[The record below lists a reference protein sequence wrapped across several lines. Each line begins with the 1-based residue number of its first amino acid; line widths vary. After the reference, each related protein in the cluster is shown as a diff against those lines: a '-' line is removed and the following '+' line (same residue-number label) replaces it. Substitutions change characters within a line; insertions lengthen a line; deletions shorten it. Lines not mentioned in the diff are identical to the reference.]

1 MADASEVKNFIK
13 EQNQL
18 PRIILDSIVVSLQVL
33 GSFQLGEFVLWVT
46 IKTSP
51 KEQRGAIVLSKAEQV
66 RLSLYLVVWL
76 VFLSVSHVAAKNT
89 GGLSGWRRQRFVVWF
104 WPFGTFR
111 ALHFQREGSG
121 SSRMAMPFC
130 FSYVNFHQFFLVERQ
145 NSFFTIWN

>member
-66 RLSLYLVVWL
+66 RLSLYIW
-76 VFLSVSHVAAKNT
+76 
-89 GGLSGWRRQRFVVWF
+89 LSG
-104 WPFGTFR
+104 
-111 ALHFQREGSG
+111 
-121 SSRMAMPFC
+121 
-130 FSYVNFHQFFLVERQ
+130 
-145 NSFFTIWN
+145 